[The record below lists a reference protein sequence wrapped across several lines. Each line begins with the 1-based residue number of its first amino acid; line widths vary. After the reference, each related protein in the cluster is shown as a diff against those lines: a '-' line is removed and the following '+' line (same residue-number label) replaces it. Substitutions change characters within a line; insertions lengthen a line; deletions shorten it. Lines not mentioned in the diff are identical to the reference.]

1 MGMQLLTDRARRI
14 RRDNAEH
21 RLCWLLRS
29 RRLKGHR
36 FRRQHTVG
44 PFVVDFICVEQALI
58 IELVGAQHVFGL
70 PAETQRKQF
79 LESLGY
85 QVVRIWDS
93 EVLSDPRTV
102 VKKLLSCL

>member
-1 MGMQLLTDRARRI
+1 MGMQLLTDRARRL

-21 RLCWLLRS
+21 RLSWLLRS

-58 IELVGAQHVFGL
+58 IELVGAQHMLGL
-70 PAETQRKQF
+70 PVDTQRKQF

-93 EVLSDPRTV
+93 EVLSDPRAV
-102 VKKLLSCL
+102 LKKLLSCL

>member
-58 IELVGAQHVFGL
+58 IELVGAQHVLGL

-85 QVVRIWDS
+85 QVIRIWDS
-93 EVLSDPRTV
+93 EVLSDPRAI

>member
-21 RLCWLLRS
+21 RLSWLLRS

-58 IELVGAQHVFGL
+58 IELVGAQHVVGL

-85 QVVRIWDS
+85 QVVRIRDS
-93 EVLSDPRTV
+93 EVLSDPRAV
-102 VKKLLSCL
+102 LKKLLSCL

>member
-1 MGMQLLTDRARRI
+1 MGLQLLTDRARRV

-21 RLCWLLRS
+21 RLAWLLRS
-29 RRLKGHR
+29 RRLKGLR
-36 FRRQHTVG
+36 FRRQHTIG

-58 IELVGAQHVFGL
+58 IELVGAQHVLGL
-70 PAETQRKQF
+70 GSDNDRKRF

-85 QVVRIWDS
+85 QVIRLWDS

-102 VKKLLSCL
+102 LKKVIAHL

>member
-1 MGMQLLTDRARRI
+1 MGLQLLTDRAQRL

-21 RLCWLLRS
+21 RLSWLLRS

-36 FRRQHTVG
+36 FRRQHTIG
-44 PFVVDFICVEQALI
+44 PFVVDFICIEHALV
-58 IELVGAQHVFGL
+58 IELVGAQHVLGV
-70 PAETQRKQF
+70 PADNRRKEF

-102 VKKLLSCL
+102 LKKVLASL

>member
-21 RLCWLLRS
+21 RLSWLLRS

-58 IELVGAQHVFGL
+58 IELVGAQHVRGL

-93 EVLSDPRTV
+93 EVLSDPRAV
-102 VKKLLSCL
+102 LKKLLSCL

>member
-1 MGMQLLTDRARRI
+1 MGIQLLTDRARRL

-21 RLCWLLRS
+21 RLSWLLRS
-29 RRLKGHR
+29 RRLRGHR

-44 PFVVDFICVEQALI
+44 PFVVDFICIEQALI
-58 IELVGAQHVFGL
+58 IELVGAQHTLGL
-70 PAETQRKQF
+70 PADNQRKQF

-93 EVLSDPRTV
+93 EVLSDPRAV
-102 VKKLLSCL
+102 LKKVLSCL

>member
-1 MGMQLLTDRARRI
+1 MGLQLLTDRARRI

-21 RLCWLLRS
+21 RLSWLLRS
-29 RRLKGHR
+29 RRLKGLR

-58 IELVGAQHVFGL
+58 IELVGAQHVLGL
-70 PAETQRKQF
+70 AAENERKHF

-85 QVVRIWDS
+85 QVVRLWDS
-93 EVLSDPRTV
+93 EVLSDPRSV
-102 VKKLLSCL
+102 LKKVIAHL

>member
-1 MGMQLLTDRARRI
+1 MGLQLLTDRARRI

-29 RRLKGHR
+29 RRLKGFR
-36 FRRQHTVG
+36 FRRQHTIG

-58 IELVGAQHVFGL
+58 IELVGAQHVLGL
-70 PAETQRKQF
+70 SADIERKRF

-85 QVVRIWDS
+85 RVIRLWDS
-93 EVLSDPRTV
+93 EVLSDPRAV
-102 VKKLLSCL
+102 LKRVIAQL